1 MTHTTYTVTNEELDA
16 ARDWW
21 ESATL
26 TQRFNVGK
34 TTDAWRA
41 LDGYSRR
48 VFAMVLLEQHLIECQ
63 GKHWSQDI
71 AADQERETF
80 LRNNMHRS
88 DVKGMV
94 R

>member
-1 MTHTTYTVTNEELDA
+1 MTHTTYTVTNEELQA
-16 ARDWW
+16 AGAWW
-21 ESATL
+21 DTATT
-26 TQRFNVGK
+26 TQQFNIGK

-41 LDGYSRR
+41 LDWYSRR
-48 VFAMVLLEQHLIECQ
+48 VFAMILLEQHLIECQ

-80 LRNNMHRS
+80 LRNNWSRS
-88 DVKGMV
+88 DVKGMM